1 MIPANT
7 ILRGRYRI
15 VQQLSKG
22 GMGAVYQAIDENLNC
37 VVAVKEALVLSKSHL
52 QAFKREAQLLANLHH
67 PALPKVTDHFTEGDG
82 EFLVMQFIPG
92 HDLAEL
98 MAIRER
104 PFAVNQVLEWANS
117 LLDALQELHS
127 HKPAIIHRDIKP
139 SNLKLTPKGKIILL
153 DFGLAK
159 GSAGQMSTLQ
169 AGQSGYSLHGY
180 TRHYAPPEQIRNT
193 GTDHRSDL
201 YSLGATLWGLLTAKL
216 PPDALVRVA
225 EKADRKQDPLRDAD
239 EVNPDVPRGIASV
252 LHRVMSL
259 NRSHRPSSAARM
271 KELLVEA
278 NQQNQKEQL
287 EVKTRPRRTGARA
300 AEPKKTPSLERHLES
315 TKPADTGQQ
324 PQAENKRRRRDV
336 DTIAGRRLAPP
347 DRAPAS
353 AGPRGNN
360 SPPPT
365 MSSAEPL
372 SAAAAA
378 NSVGVRTMQAHPHV
392 LYSKD
397 DLAIFKVAPSRP
409 LPPNFAQENLPS
421 QPGLNQRID
430 EAISRGNA
438 GRDLKDYARAEE
450 EYRRALLL
458 DPTAAR
464 TYYALG
470 SIFYDQGR
478 FLDAIQAY
486 KEGLQNQPN
495 DAVAY
500 KNLGI
505 AYEAQQRY
513 SEAIEQYQKAIK
525 LDPEYAHAYNNLGQA
540 YARQRRYVEAIEQFH
555 RAIEMDP
562 KYARAHNGLGSVYY
576 AQKQYSEAIEQF
588 RRAIELDPQYLNAYA
603 NLGNSYYAQ
612 QRYPEAIE
620 KYQKAIELNPKDA
633 HAYANLGNVHFTQK
647 RYEVAIRL
655 YERAV
660 ELDSKKTYVA
670 YLLNNLGRAYYAQQR
685 YSKAIEQYK
694 KAVELDPQQAMAYY
708 SLGLTYLIT
717 KDRSAAAAQYEILRK
732 LNSNYANKL
741 LREINK
747 LGDSPFCQPGIA

>member
-7 ILRGRYRI
+7 ILRDRYRV
-15 VQQLSKG
+15 VQHLSKG

-37 VVAVKEALVLSKSHL
+37 VVAVKEAFALSKDHL
-52 QAFKREAQLLANLHH
+52 RAFKREAQLLANLNH
-67 PALPKVTDHFTEGDG
+67 PALPKVTDHFVEGDG

-92 HDLAEL
+92 HDFAEL

-104 PFAVNQVLEWANS
+104 PFAVNQVLEWADT
-117 LLDALQELHS
+117 LLDALQELHT

-159 GSAGQMSTLQ
+159 GSAGQMSTLTD
-169 AGQSGYSLHGY
+169 GQSGYSLRGY
-180 TRHYAPPEQIRNT
+180 TRQYAPPEQIRNA

-201 YSLGATLWGLLTAKL
+201 YSLGATLWSLLTAKL
-216 PPDALVRVA
+216 PPDASVRA
-225 EKADRKQDPLRDAD
+225 TEKEERKQDPLRDAD
-239 EVNPDVPRGIASV
+239 EVNPDVPHGIASV
-252 LHRVMSL
+252 LRRAMSL

-271 KELLVEA
+271 KELLREA
-278 NQQNQKEQL
+278 NQQNQEAQP
-287 EVKTRPRRTGARA
+287 EVKSRTRRKTAHTG
-300 AEPKKTPSLERHLES
+300 EPKKTPSLAKHLES
-315 TKPADTGQQ
+315 AEPADTGQQ
-324 PQAENKRRRRDV
+324 LQPENKRRRRDF

-347 DRAPAS
+347 DRAPDS
-353 AGPRGNN
+353 AEPRGNN

-365 MSSAEPL
+365 VGTAESL
-372 SAAAAA
+372 SAAASA
-378 NSVGVRTMQAHPHV
+378 NSFEVRTMQTPPHV

-397 DLAIFKVAPSRP
+397 ELAVFKVEPSRP
-409 LPPNFAQENLPS
+409 LPPSFAKEHLP
-421 QPGLNQRID
+421 QPSLNHKVD

-464 TYYALG
+464 IYYALG
-470 SIFYDQGR
+470 SLFYDQGR
-478 FLDAIQAY
+478 FQDAIQAY
-486 KEGLQNQPN
+486 KEGLRNQPN
-495 DAVAY
+495 DAIAY

-525 LDPEYAHAYNNLGQA
+525 LDPAYAHAYNSLGQA
-540 YARQRRYVEAIEQFH
+540 YARQLRYADAIEQF
-555 RAIEMDP
+555 RKAIEMDP
-562 KYARAHNGLGSVYY
+562 KYARAYNGLGSVYY
-576 AQKQYSEAIEQF
+576 AQKQHSEAIEQF
-588 RRAIELDPQYLNAYA
+588 RRAIELDPRYLHAYA
-603 NLGNSYYAQ
+603 NLGNAYYAL

-633 HAYANLGNVHFTQK
+633 HAYANLGNVFFTQK
-647 RYEVAIRL
+647 RYEEAIRL
-655 YERAV
+655 YERAI
-660 ELDSKKTYVA
+660 ELDSKKSYVA
-670 YLLNNLGRAYYAQQR
+670 YLLNNLGRAYYAQQL

-694 KAVELDPQQAMAYY
+694 KAVELDPQQGMAHY
-708 SLGLTYLIT
+708 SLGLAYLIT
-717 KDRSAAAAQYEILRK
+717 KDRSAAAEQYETLRK

-747 LGDSPFCQPGIA
+747 LGG